1 MEKADLRE
9 CLIVLDNLF
18 KVGEKPVDILR
29 QIVGFFRNILMAQT
43 QLREKSA
50 EKKAIFKQF
59 FPYIPETFR
68 KLYEE
73 KYAGFFASV
82 EDIRESELAG
92 LLEDLENVDV
102 LMKSSD
108 VKEQG
113 LFEAFLY
120 NYCRL
125 RKRARVTSRAWG

>member
-1 MEKADLRE
+1 
-9 CLIVLDNLF
+9 
-18 KVGEKPVDILR
+18 VDILR
-29 QIVGFFRNILMAQT
+29 QIVGYFRNILMAQT

-50 EKKAIFKQF
+50 EKKEIFKRF

-68 KLYEE
+68 KLYQE

-92 LLEDLENVDV
+92 LFEDLENVDV

-108 VKEQG
+108 VDEQG
-113 LFEAFLY
+113 LFEAFLS

-125 RKRARVTSRAWG
+125 RKRARVTSKDWG